1 MDLIA
6 VDYYFYTD
14 TYVTEKSYDSSSG
27 SYTTD
32 LEKYSPKIRI
42 FGTKDQVKQALNKYI
57 KDTGYCLDE
66 AYDFKVEEKGSYYYD
81 FYSDPEER
89 NKNVKTKLKYYEK
102 RYKNNNNKT
111 LIIGI

>member
-14 TYVTEKSYDSSSG
+14 TYVTQKSYDSSLG
-27 SYTTD
+27 IYTTD

-42 FGTKDQVKQALNKYI
+42 FGTEDQVEKAKNKYI
-57 KDTGYCLDE
+57 KDTGYILNE
-66 AYDFKVEEKGSYYYD
+66 AYNFKVEEKGSYWYNIYD
-81 FYSDPEER
+81 NPIEH
-89 NKNVKTKLKYYEK
+89 NKIVKTKLDYYRK
-102 RYKNNNNKT
+102 RYDNNNCKP